1 MTTIPAVLESIKTR
15 RDRTISL
22 VFGTQELTPEKAS
35 ELFGYVDK
43 YCYLAVKSEDF
54 NRNEIDAINNL
65 KVDYDDQSK
74 TPSKRLRGVLY
85 RNWELNNEGFKKF
98 ELYYDT
104 KMEAIITHFKGKLP

>member
-1 MTTIPAVLESIKTR
+1 MTTLPAVLESIKTR
-15 RDRTISL
+15 RDRTVSL

-35 ELFGYVDK
+35 ELFGHVDK

-54 NRNEIDAINNL
+54 NRNEIDAISNL